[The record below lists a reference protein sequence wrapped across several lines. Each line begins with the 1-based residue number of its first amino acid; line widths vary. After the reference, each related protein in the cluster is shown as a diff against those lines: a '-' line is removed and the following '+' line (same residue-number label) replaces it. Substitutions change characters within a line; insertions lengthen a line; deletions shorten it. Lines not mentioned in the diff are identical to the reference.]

1 MRLNKKISFII
12 LTLIIIISAVI
23 GFKSLYPSTPN
34 YNDQSKV
41 NVTNQMNHIYEIA
54 KEPHSI
60 YDVEA
65 KGRVRDYLVSEL
77 EKLGLEPMLYEY
89 EDVYVERSDSYEDL
103 QNIYAEIKGKSD
115 SYIMLVTHYD
125 SSKAKRERYAEEDG
139 SLGAADAGYA
149 LSTILET
156 LRVIT
161 NSDQPLQNGI
171 KVLFTDGEEYGLLGA
186 KQAVQETKIFKN
198 VNYLINIEARGTK
211 GPAVM
216 FETSPNNSS
225 IVDLYQAS
233 EHPFSYSITP
243 EIYRLLPNGTD
254 FTVFLENDLP
264 GINIAVLDGLEN
276 YHTPNDNPDNL
287 SDESL
292 QHYGDQVL
300 PIVKEFVYNEKY
312 SNKEA
317 LQSQDDAIFFT
328 FGSGFVKY
336 SKTMN
341 YIFISIT
348 LLSIVLL
355 FKKLQIRNV
364 RKVLTY
370 TLINTG
376 YTVTMMGL
384 AYILTRIIALLNG
397 RPFKLT
403 YLPLMKFE
411 DIIFVTVIVLTFI
424 GYVLSVRKFTSQF
437 KEKNEFVL
445 GSLIFLFILGL
456 IVTFAL
462 PGGSYLM
469 VIPALLI
476 AITLLVKEFVK
487 FDYTSYV
494 MLIPIAFVVILFIPT
509 IYLFNAALTIGGLA
523 ANMLFMMIA
532 FISIVS
538 SAVCIQGITK

>member
-1 MRLNKKISFII
+1 MIS
-12 LTLIIIISAVI
+12 
-23 GFKSLYPSTPN
+23 
-34 YNDQSKV
+34 
-41 NVTNQMNHIYEIA
+41 
-54 KEPHSI
+54 
-60 YDVEA
+60 
-65 KGRVRDYLVSEL
+65 LV
-77 EKLGLEPMLYEY
+77 
-89 EDVYVERSDSYEDL
+89 
-103 QNIYAEIKGKSD
+103 
-115 SYIMLVTHYD
+115 
-125 SSKAKRERYAEEDG
+125 
-139 SLGAADAGYA
+139 
-149 LSTILET
+149 
-156 LRVIT
+156 
-161 NSDQPLQNGI
+161 
-171 KVLFTDGEEYGLLGA
+171 
-186 KQAVQETKIFKN
+186 
-198 VNYLINIEARGTK
+198 
-211 GPAVM
+211 
-216 FETSPNNSS
+216 
-225 IVDLYQAS
+225 
-233 EHPFSYSITP
+233 
-243 EIYRLLPNGTD
+243 
-254 FTVFLENDLP
+254 TVFLENDLP

>member
-1 MRLNKKISFII
+1 MKLHKKTSFII

-34 YNDQSKV
+34 YDDQSKV

-65 KGRVRDYLVSEL
+65 KGKVRNYLVSEL
-77 EKLGLEPMLYEY
+77 QKLGLDPMLYEY
-89 EDVYVERSDSYEDL
+89 EDVYVERTDSYEDL

-139 SLGAADAGYA
+139 SHGAADVGYA

-161 NSDQPLQNGI
+161 DSDQQLENGI

-186 KQAVQETKIFKN
+186 KQAVQEAKIFEN

-254 FTVFLENDLP
+254 FTVFLENNLP

-300 PIVKEFVYNEKY
+300 PIVKEFVYSEKY

-341 YIFISIT
+341 YIFISII

-355 FKKLQIRNV
+355 FKKFQIHNV

-384 AYILTRIIALLNG
+384 AYILTRILAMLNG

-424 GYVLSVRKFTSQF
+424 GYVLSIRKLTSQF

-487 FDYTSYV
+487 FDYVSYV
-494 MLIPIAFVVILFIPT
+494 MLLPIAFVVILFIPT

-523 ANMLFMMIA
+523 ANMLFIMIA

-538 SAVCIQGITK
+538 STVCIKGITK

>member
-264 GINIAVLDGLEN
+264 G
-276 YHTPNDNPDNL
+276 
-287 SDESL
+287 
-292 QHYGDQVL
+292 
-300 PIVKEFVYNEKY
+300 Y
-312 SNKEA
+312 S
-317 LQSQDDAIFFT
+317 IF
-328 FGSGFVKY
+328 
-336 SKTMN
+336 
-341 YIFISIT
+341 
-348 LLSIVLL
+348 
-355 FKKLQIRNV
+355 
-364 RKVLTY
+364 RK
-370 TLINTG
+370 
-376 YTVTMMGL
+376 
-384 AYILTRIIALLNG
+384 
-397 RPFKLT
+397 
-403 YLPLMKFE
+403 
-411 DIIFVTVIVLTFI
+411 
-424 GYVLSVRKFTSQF
+424 
-437 KEKNEFVL
+437 
-445 GSLIFLFILGL
+445 
-456 IVTFAL
+456 
-462 PGGSYLM
+462 
-469 VIPALLI
+469 
-476 AITLLVKEFVK
+476 
-487 FDYTSYV
+487 
-494 MLIPIAFVVILFIPT
+494 
-509 IYLFNAALTIGGLA
+509 
-523 ANMLFMMIA
+523 
-532 FISIVS
+532 
-538 SAVCIQGITK
+538 